1 MSTALRVA
9 DVIRSCW
16 KLYNRT
22 HALPPHV
29 CKAVRHILRCRTA
42 ALGGHI
48 HKCDQCGS
56 EVPMYNSCQ
65 TRHCPTCQT
74 SAKEKWLDARLAEVL
89 PVQYFHVVFTL
100 PHILNALIDA
110 NRTLLLGELFG
121 VVNWVL
127 QHFAQDPQWR
137 LQGQIGFLA
146 ILHTWT
152 QRLKRHF
159 HLHCIVPG
167 GVWRAT
173 AKPAGGKG
181 QADSG
186 KWVPCRGKWLF
197 RKDSLADAFRNRFI
211 KRLQSLRQRGKLS
224 YGGRAAPLVNEATWE
239 ALVASLATATWIV
252 YPKPT
257 PDDPSQALNYVA
269 RYTHK
274 VAISD
279 SRIKAIGDDQVTYS
293 WRDRSEDN
301 VEKLE
306 SIPVELFT
314 RRFLAHILPDG
325 FHKIRHFGWMAAA
338 NRKSILAAIRATLH
352 VDPPSPPVKES
363 LVERI
368 LRRTG
373 KDITLCPHCGKG
385 HLCKTNQLI
394 ILNRGQ
400 SP

>member
-9 DVIRSCW
+9 DVIRGCW
-16 KLYNRT
+16 ESYNRAY
-22 HALPPHV
+22 ALPPHV
-29 CKAVRHILRCRTA
+29 VKAVGHILRCRTA
-42 ALGGHI
+42 VLGGHI
-48 HKCDQCGS
+48 HRCDQCGS
-56 EVPMYNSCQ
+56 EVPVYNSCQ

-100 PHILNALIDA
+100 PHLLNPLIDA
-110 NRTLLLGELFG
+110 NRSLLLGELFG

-127 QHFAQDPQWR
+127 QHFAKDPQWR
-137 LQGQIGFLA
+137 LEGQLGFLA

-167 GVWRAT
+167 GVWRENT
-173 AKPAGGKG
+173 R
-181 QADSG
+181 Q
-186 KWVPCRGKWLF
+186 WIPCRGKWLF

-211 KRLQSLRQRGKLS
+211 KRLQSLRQRGKLA
-224 YGGRAAPLVNEATWE
+224 YGGRAAPLAADAAWE
-239 ALVASLATATWIV
+239 TLLTSLAAATWIV

-279 SRIKAIGDDQVTYS
+279 SRIKAIRNPSAGSGQVASVTYS
-293 WRDRSEDN
+293 WRDRSDDN
-301 VEKLE
+301 IEKIE
-306 SIPVELFT
+306 TIPVELFT

-325 FHKIRHFGWMAAA
+325 FHKIRQFGWMAAA
-338 NRKSILAAIRATLH
+338 KRKAILAAIRSTLH
-352 VDPPSPPVKES
+352 VDPPQLPVKES

-368 LRRTG
+368 LRLTG

-385 HLCKTNQLI
+385 HLCKTNQRI
-394 ILNRGQ
+394 IPNQGQ
-400 SP
+400 PP